1 MVVNSTLSPSP
12 IVTGPIVSEK
22 ESVPEGPESLTFEL
36 PDRLD
41 GRSVC
46 GCAAAKGRKAV
57 LTASSALSQIRT
69 LGFCILFISFS
80 PCEVFL

>member
-1 MVVNSTLSPSP
+1 MNSTLSPSP

-22 ESVPEGPESLTFEL
+22 ESVPEGPESLTFEV

-41 GRSVC
+41 GISVC

-57 LTASSALSQIRT
+57 LTASSTLSQIKT